1 MRNGGSSPRVNHSE
15 ARFVE
20 EGVYRLEA
28 DSKAITT
35 PSRDEPDSRADSMIT
50 RGADDGT
57 FETAFDGLFRAGYRV
72 SFRILGSRP
81 EAEDVTQEAL
91 TRAYLRWRK
100 IQPYAEAWV
109 SRVASNLAIDAWRRR
124 KTAGLLVVDDQ
135 VDRHGELADRLD
147 LLRLLDAL
155 PKRQRQVLVLRYL
168 ADQTEQATAAAL
180 GCSVGSVKRHSHRA
194 LTALR
199 TRSHDTTE
207 R

>member
-1 MRNGGSSPRVNHSE
+1 M
-15 ARFVE
+15 RFVE
-20 EGVYRLEA
+20 EGVYRLDAESETSVA
-28 DSKAITT
+28 
-35 PSRDEPDSRADSMIT
+35 PPLDEPDSGAEPVSTEETGDRAFE
-50 RGADDGT
+50 AAYDD
-57 FETAFDGLFRAGYRV
+57 LFRAGYRV

-100 IQPYAEAWV
+100 IHPYAEAWV

-124 KTAGLLVVDDQ
+124 KPAGLRVVDDEI
-135 VDRHGELADRLD
+135 DHHIELGDRLD

-155 PKRQRQVLVLRYL
+155 PRRQRQVLVLRYL
-168 ADQTEQATAAAL
+168 ADQTEQATADAL

-194 LTALR
+194 LNALR
-199 TRSHDTTE
+199 ARSHDTTE